1 MAPVW
6 LPKSL
11 RNAPSSTNALTS
23 GDAFFTSAAADGSKL
38 IVTNM
43 QLVKISVSGKDELI
57 LNVPSILLSGNDY
70 RLISSQ
76 YLTTWT

>member
-1 MAPVW
+1 M
-6 LPKSL
+6 
-11 RNAPSSTNALTS
+11 R
-23 GDAFFTSAAADGSKL
+23 FFTSAAAYGSKL

-57 LNVPSILLSGNDY
+57 LNVPSILLSGKDY